1 MTTDQRKTGIG
12 ESTLTVRW
20 WAVIL
25 VFLGLF
31 GILFSTA
38 RDQDKVLAKFDGR
51 ISVNETRY
59 GIISERLTEMNAVL
73 KDIQSEL
80 RKPRMRDNR

>member
-1 MTTDQRKTGIG
+1 MPDMRKTGVG

-31 GILFSTA
+31 GALFITV
-38 RDQDKVLAKFDGR
+38 RDQDKVLAKFDSR

-59 GIISERLTEMNAVL
+59 ILIADTLGEMKLTL
-73 KDIQSEL
+73 KDIQNDL
-80 RKPRMRDNR
+80 KKNHARNR

>member
-1 MTTDQRKTGIG
+1 MTDQRKTGIG

-38 RDQDKVLAKFDGR
+38 RDQDKVLAKFDNR
-51 ISVNETRY
+51 ITVNESRY
-59 GIISERLTEMNAVL
+59 VFISSSLEELKTTLKEIRRDLPSRAERG
-73 KDIQSEL
+73 K
-80 RKPRMRDNR
+80 